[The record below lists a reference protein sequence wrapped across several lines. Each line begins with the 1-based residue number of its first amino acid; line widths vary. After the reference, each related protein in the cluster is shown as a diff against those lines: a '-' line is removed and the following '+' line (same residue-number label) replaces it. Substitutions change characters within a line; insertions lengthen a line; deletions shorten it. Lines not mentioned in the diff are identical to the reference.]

1 MESVQCKHPLLSSFY
16 NEGYT
21 LCSEVENKLWIT
33 LEKINKRKSILRIC
47 NIENPITESL
57 CTYTTTRKSSMVS
70 HVTAKKHQQKPSKS
84 QSTIKEFVSTK
95 GIYKLYVHN
104 KHTIEYN
111 TNKNHKTHNQKT
123 LNTSSLL
130 YVIYFNMP
138 EIQHSLEEIIEDASL
153 TEIIVDVQIESQL
166 LPKETL
172 KYYIKVY
179 LNYIYIINV
188 SRKCIIIS

>member
-1 MESVQCKHPLLSSFY
+1 
-16 NEGYT
+16 
-21 LCSEVENKLWIT
+21 
-33 LEKINKRKSILRIC
+33 
-47 NIENPITESL
+47 
-57 CTYTTTRKSSMVS
+57 
-70 HVTAKKHQQKPSKS
+70 
-84 QSTIKEFVSTK
+84 
-95 GIYKLYVHN
+95 
-104 KHTIEYN
+104 
-111 TNKNHKTHNQKT
+111 
-123 LNTSSLL
+123 
-130 YVIYFNMP
+130 MP